1 MFKTKKNIP
10 VCPLNTVS
18 KQPNKILV
26 PHTTNCFYLNFKFSL
41 SLAPENELNIKQRKT
56 ITRSHHS
63 HYTATVSNQ
72 RKKVM
77 EKPNNIW
84 QYKNY
89 WKWQPHYQLSSE
101 KQGAKKEND
110 SFLHISKWLFTTQH
124 PASEDKDN
132 TLKKEIR
139 LKKYKTVAARV
150 KQKKNTIFC
159 TVHHKHHFT

>member
-41 SLAPENELNIKQRKT
+41 SLAPENELNIKHLLLKRKT
-56 ITRSHHS
+56 ITRSHYS

-84 QYKNY
+84 QYKNS
-89 WKWQPHYQLSSE
+89 WKWQRHYQISSN
-101 KQGAKKEND
+101 KQGGEKKND
-110 SFLHISKWLFTTQH
+110 SFLHISKRLFTTQH
-124 PASEDKDN
+124 PASQDKDN
-132 TLKKEIR
+132 TPKRKQVKKVQNSSS
-139 LKKYKTVAARV
+139 KSKTEE
-150 KQKKNTIFC
+150 KQK
-159 TVHHKHHFT
+159 